1 MFPGFPL
8 PVKDQHL
15 VTDIFKIAGT
25 YYWVCPPGVYIVW
38 LTGVASGGSSTAHAS
53 YTCSGGGGGEGV
65 YMYPVIVIPGTVYT
79 IVVGASVA
87 SGAGQNT
94 SFGSLLTLLG
104 GGAGQTQPYTYMPGS
119 GGGMFGGVG
128 VTTQV
133 KGSSAR
139 NITSIH
145 ECGAAG
151 GVSNGTG
158 TMAGGDSS
166 WYLGG
171 TSGAG
176 SNLGG
181 GGGASLFGPGG
192 NGPAGAGSNGS
203 APVSGYGGAGS
214 GCAAAKTPGASA
226 PGFLTVSYYR

>member
-158 TMAGGDSS
+158 TMAGEIVRGILEGHQGQAQI
-166 WYLGG
+166 WVVVV
-171 TSGAG
+171 AHH
-176 SNLGG
+176 
-181 GGGASLFGPGG
+181 F
-192 NGPAGAGSNGS
+192 S
-203 APVSGYGGAGS
+203 AQEV
-214 GCAAAKTPGASA
+214 
-226 PGFLTVSYYR
+226 TVLREQGQMAVLLYQDMVVQALVVLLLKPQGRLLQVF